1 MPKMPFLPLC
11 KKFRTFAPMSKF
23 SVNILGC
30 GSATPSMRHLPS
42 AQVVDFR
49 DTLYMVD
56 CGECAQLQMRRM
68 RLRFSH
74 LRHIF
79 ISHLHGDHFLGLPG
93 LLSTLSL
100 HECTGEVHVY
110 MFAEGIELMRR
121 MMKMLVHEPTVRI
134 IYHEVDPAG
143 GVVLDTDA
151 LTVEAFPL
159 YHRVRCVGY
168 IFREKPRPRPLRA
181 DMLEFFGVPVR
192 ERAAIK
198 AGADFVT
205 PDGRVIENARLTTDP
220 GPSLSYAYCSD
231 TVFDPRVAAAIAG
244 VSTIYHEATYTDEFE
259 ALAAP
264 RGHST
269 ARQAGKTAAAAGARK
284 LILGHFSKK
293 YQDENTHLAQ
303 AREEFPNTIV
313 AAEGMKI
320 DIE

>member
-1 MPKMPFLPLC
+1 
-11 KKFRTFAPMSKF
+11 MSKF
-23 SVNILGC
+23 SVHILGC
-30 GSATPSMRHLPS
+30 GSATPSTRHLPS

-93 LLSTLSL
+93 LLATLSL
-100 HECTGEVHVY
+100 HECSGDIHVY
-110 MFAEGIELMRR
+110 TFAEGIDMLRR
-121 MMKMLVHEPTVRI
+121 MMRMLVHEPTINIV
-134 IYHEVDPAG
+134 YHEVGPAG
-143 GVVLDTDA
+143 GVVLDTGA

-159 YHRVRCVGY
+159 RHRVPCVGY

-181 DMLEFFGVPVR
+181 DMLEFFNVPVR

-205 PDGRVIENARLTTDP
+205 PDGRVIENARLTADP
-220 GPSLSYAYCSD
+220 GPALSYAYCSD
-231 TVFDPRVAAAIAG
+231 TMADSRVAAAVAG
-244 VSTIYHEATYTDEFE
+244 VTTIYHEATYTDEHE

-269 ARQAGKTAAAAGARK
+269 ARQAGRTAAAAGARK
-284 LILGHFSKK
+284 LIIGHFSKK
-293 YQDENTHLAQ
+293 YPDESRHLAE
-303 AREEFPNTIV
+303 AKEEFPNVV
-313 AAEGMKI
+313 AASEGMKI

>member
-1 MPKMPFLPLC
+1 
-11 KKFRTFAPMSKF
+11 MSKF

-30 GSATPSMRHLPS
+30 GSATPSIRHLPS

-143 GVVLDTDA
+143 GVLLDTDA

-198 AGADFVT
+198 AGADFVC

-231 TVFDPRVAAAIAG
+231 TVFDPRVAAAVAG

-259 ALAAP
+259 DLAAP

-293 YQDENTHLAQ
+293 YPDENTHLAQ